1 MSLNPKT
8 RTECVEVLMNPA
20 ELSGLDRI
28 CQSFGMARSTFLRG
42 LSNSAV
48 RTHGTAPSFSGE
60 SRGCR
65 GPGRMASRASAVKGA
80 TYGRRTF

>member
-8 RTECVEVLMNPA
+8 RTECVEVLFNPA

-28 CQSFGMARSTFLRG
+28 CQAFGIGRSTFLRG
-42 LSNSAV
+42 LGNTAV
-48 RTHGTAPSFSGE
+48 RTHGTAPPRERE

-65 GPGRMASRASAVKGA
+65 GPGRSANRASGVTSARKHL
-80 TYGRRTF
+80 